1 MDWPK
6 MILLSGVHCI
16 TFCTLFLRTDLSH
29 SSKLRAVT
37 FARQI
42 EWGDLKDRKEKTLS
56 SALTVLKKKAFITNV
71 FLFEEMC
78 KKEKTHSFCFQSVIH
93 NS

>member
-6 MILLSGVHCI
+6 MILLSDVHCI

-42 EWGDLKDRKEKTLS
+42 EWGDLKDRKEKTLCS
-56 SALTVLKKKAFITNV
+56 KLGGLNCRNNGDQDVSA
-71 FLFEEMC
+71 C
-78 KKEKTHSFCFQSVIH
+78 
-93 NS
+93 